1 MPNEMIDIM
10 TSLSAIMNEETRRL
24 QGQER
29 ALSLAELAAAK
40 ARLVARLE
48 ELLARRNRHQPEWA
62 EEMEVEIRER
72 LIEALAELRHASAT
86 NASLLE
92 RQIDLSMEMMTA
104 IAAEARRLA
113 GNRAR
118 TYGARGDLA
127 KMELTTPI
135 SFNGEY

>member
-1 MPNEMIDIM
+1 METPGHI
-10 TSLSAIMNEETRRL
+10 SVAINM
-24 QGQER
+24 
-29 ALSLAELAAAK
+29 
-40 ARLVARLE
+40 
-48 ELLARRNRHQPEWA
+48 
-62 EEMEVEIRER
+62 
-72 LIEALAELRHASAT
+72 
-86 NASLLE
+86 LE

>member
-1 MPNEMIDIM
+1 M
-10 TSLSAIMNEETRRL
+10 
-24 QGQER
+24 
-29 ALSLAELAAAK
+29 
-40 ARLVARLE
+40 
-48 ELLARRNRHQPEWA
+48 
-62 EEMEVEIRER
+62 
-72 LIEALAELRHASAT
+72 
-86 NASLLE
+86 LE